1 MIKAYVGG
9 TFDLFHN
16 GHVRIFKNTKK
27 QCDKLIVAVNSD
39 DFAASYKRKPILSE
53 IERLELVS
61 ACKYVDMAFI
71 VESHELQR
79 NYIEIIKPKYIVH
92 GSDWTGESLAEQLN
106 INIEFAEKNGIEF
119 LYLKYT
125 DGIST
130 SEIISRIKNAT

>member
-1 MIKAYVGG
+1 
-9 TFDLFHN
+9 
-16 GHVRIFKNTKK
+16 
-27 QCDKLIVAVNSD
+27 
-39 DFAASYKRKPILSE
+39 
-53 IERLELVS
+53 
-61 ACKYVDMAFI
+61 MAFI

-92 GSDWTGESLAEQLN
+92 GSDWTGESLVEQLN